1 MMKNCVK
8 KSESYFLT
16 IFRAFNLTNYFES
29 LLFVM
34 EFFEKTNSDD
44 IMRGVNYDLWY
55 IIA

>member
-1 MMKNCVK
+1 MKNCVK

-16 IFRAFNLTNYFES
+16 IFRAFNLTNYFK
-29 LLFVM
+29 LFLFVM

-44 IMRGVNYDLWY
+44 IMRGVIYDLWY